1 MRNPRR
7 TAATASALMIGLGL
21 VVFVAVFGASAKAST
36 TAVLERTLK
45 ADFILISP
53 TLTGFSTSAAED
65 ARAVPGVDTVS
76 QVRQAEA
83 KIEGGTAFV
92 TGLEPG
98 TFPVV
103 SEVDAVQGGLEDL
116 ANPNSIAVF
125 DDTAAE
131 NDWTVGDTIPVEFP
145 ATGSTRLRVV
155 ALYSENG
162 LIGDYAVSLD
172 TYDVNVA
179 NVLDTFVLIKAEG
192 RRVPPCTGIS
202 RSPCL
207 PNETRWTTRPV
218 PCRYA
223 TMTSRSEPISALLLF
238 G

>member
-83 KIEGGTAFV
+83 KIEGGTAFL
-92 TGLEPG
+92 TGLDPG

-125 DDTAAE
+125 DGRLGRTTGPSGTRSP
-131 NDWTVGDTIPVEFP
+131 WSSRPP
-145 ATGSTRLRVV
+145 ARRGSRWSRSTRRT
-155 ALYSENG
+155 A
-162 LIGDYAVSLD
+162 
-172 TYDVNVA
+172 
-179 NVLDTFVLIKAEG
+179 
-192 RRVPPCTGIS
+192 
-202 RSPCL
+202 
-207 PNETRWTTRPV
+207 
-218 PCRYA
+218 
-223 TMTSRSEPISALLLF
+223 
-238 G
+238 

>member
-92 TGLEPG
+92 TGLDPG

-125 DDTAAE
+125 DDTARE

-145 ATGSTRLRVV
+145 ATGSTSLRVV
-155 ALYSENG
+155 AIYSENG
-162 LIGDYAVSLD
+162 LIGDYAISLD
-172 TYDVNVA
+172 TFDVERRQRARPVRP
-179 NVLDTFVLIKAEG
+179 DQG
-192 RRVPPCTGIS
+192 RRGS
-202 RSPCL
+202 RRRRRAGGPRGGSRAVS
-207 PNETRWTTRPV
+207 EHRGGRPGRI
-218 PCRYA
+218 P
-223 TMTSRSEPISALLLF
+223 
-238 G
+238 